1 MELGHR
7 MAWSSIE
14 RVCLVVPELPELT
27 MNIGAPERYCTPMQE
42 GVIVIG

>member
-7 MAWSSIE
+7 MALSSIE
-14 RVCLVVPELPELT
+14 RVCLVVPELPELK
-27 MNIGAPERYCTPMQE
+27 MNMGAPNSYCTPMQE